1 MDKSKLSKQKAG
13 DKFAIDFVVE
23 ELKILKKLSL
33 EKTYYLHK
41 EIGENILAGKWY

>member
-23 ELKILKKLSL
+23 ELKILKKL
-33 EKTYYLHK
+33 
-41 EIGENILAGKWY
+41 